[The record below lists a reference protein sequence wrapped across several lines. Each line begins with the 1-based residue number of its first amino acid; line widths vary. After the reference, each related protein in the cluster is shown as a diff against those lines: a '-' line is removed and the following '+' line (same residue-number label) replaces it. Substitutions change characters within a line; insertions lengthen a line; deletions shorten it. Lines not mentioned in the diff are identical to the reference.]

1 MTQHTSLALR
11 RLALATALLAPA
23 SGAMANLLVNGDFSQ
38 GIDGWSGFLNTV
50 DHPTA
55 ADDFY
60 YLKPL
65 VNVQQTPAGA
75 ALFKGFY
82 DPSGP
87 GSYAYRLAP
96 QRPHISQSVFLM
108 AGTYALSWDDTIVT
122 HGLQATQKFEV
133 LLDGVQVLAQ
143 DFWIAQTG
151 GGAQPSGHKSYS
163 LDVASDGLHSL
174 SFGLSTSGYNWDTQG
189 AWVQYANQITIDNL
203 SLLALAPASA
213 NGVPEPASLALLGLG
228 GALLTGAR
236 RCRIGR
242 AAR

>member
-1 MTQHTSLALR
+1 VGR
-11 RLALATALLAPA
+11 K
-23 SGAMANLLVNGDFSQ
+23 
-38 GIDGWSGFLNTV
+38 GFLNTV
-50 DHPTA
+50 DHPTP
-55 ADDFY
+55 ADDLY

-65 VNVQQTPAGA
+65 VNVQQTAAGA

-96 QRPHISQSVFLM
+96 PRPHISQSVFLM

-163 LDVASDGLHSL
+163 LDIASDR
-174 SFGLSTSGYNWDTQG
+174 T
-189 AWVQYANQITIDNL
+189 AC
-203 SLLALAPASA
+203 PSA
-213 NGVPEPASLALLGLG
+213 VHVRLQLGHPGGLG
-228 GALLTGAR
+228 AVRQSDHDRQPQPAGS
-236 RCRIGR
+236 R
-242 AAR
+242 AGNRQR